1 MGSGGLSGPS
11 GTMVAV
17 DERLHLLLGDDD
29 FLTGRV
35 IADVVARQSADTGA
49 DIPVTRVRAGDVT
62 EPELAELLSPS
73 LFAEDRI
80 VVVESA
86 ADAGKEPAAL
96 IAQAATELPDGITV
110 MVVHTGGGRA
120 KSLVPALKKAGA
132 VEHDCV
138 APRWPSERM
147 DFVRKEFRALKV
159 KVGNDVVEQ
168 LVEGVGS
175 ELRELAAACSQ
186 LVADTG
192 GKVTVDAVR
201 LYYQGRP
208 EITGF
213 EVADKTVTGDRA
225 GALES
230 LAWAEH
236 HGVPRV
242 LLADALAEAVH
253 AIARVR
259 AIGSM
264 DQYAAASELGMP
276 PRRVKK
282 VQAQARAWDSVSI
295 AKAIQVVA
303 QLNGDVKGQAADADF
318 SLEHAVTTVAGL
330 RPSRE
335 RGRRE

>member
-1 MGSGGLSGPS
+1 
-11 GTMVAV
+11 MVAV
-17 DERLHLLLGDDD
+17 TERLHLLIGDDD

-35 IADVVARQSADTGA
+35 ISRVVADQSASTGA
-49 DIPVTRVRAGDVT
+49 DVPVTRVRAGDVT
-62 EPELAELLSPS
+62 GPELAELLSPS
-73 LFAEDRI
+73 LFAEDRVI
-80 VVVESA
+80 VVESA

-96 IAQAATELPDGITV
+96 IAATAGELPEGIIL

-120 KSLVPALKKAGA
+120 KSLVSALQKAGA
-132 VEHDCV
+132 VEHSCV
-138 APRWPSERM
+138 APRWPNERM
-147 DFVRKEFRALKV
+147 DFVRREFRALGV

-168 LVEGVGS
+168 VTEGVGA

-192 GKVTVDAVR
+192 GKVTAEAVG

-213 EVADKTVTGDRA
+213 EVADKAVTGDRA

-259 AIGSM
+259 AMGSA
-264 DQYAAASELGMP
+264 DQYRVASEVGMSP
-276 PRRVKK
+276 GRVKK
-282 VQAQARAWDSVSI
+282 VQGQARAWDSTSI
-295 AKAIQVVA
+295 AQAMIVVA
-303 QLNGDVKGQAADADF
+303 KLNGDVKGQAADADY
-318 SLEHAVTTVAGL
+318 SLEHAVAAVADL
-330 RPSRE
+330 RPSRA
-335 RGRRE
+335 RT